1 VNLGRARA
9 LLGFAVFGAFWG
21 TWGAV
26 LPQLQ
31 RQARVDD
38 AQLGTALLLIGVGA
52 MVSIRLV
59 GGLADR
65 YPRLTLPVSL
75 AALGVSAAVPVIA
88 VGLVGLG
95 AATFVLGVCSGA
107 ADSSINAAAAR
118 TEAAGQ
124 AALNLGHG
132 VFSAAVVAA
141 SLGVAGFGA
150 SGSGRPLGL
159 IVVAGALVAA
169 SVGCAVLPIAPE
181 RSRSSAVPSA
191 PYRASWPLIVLG
203 ALAAVAYL
211 VENAWQSWGA
221 IQLRST
227 LGASSHLAALA
238 PAVFAGSA
246 AIARFAG
253 HHVSAAVAAWKL
265 VGSGA
270 ALAAAAS
277 LFAALAPTVSLVL
290 VGIAVAG
297 LGTGVC
303 APTLIAAASRR
314 SPGATGAATGT
325 VITLAYSGFVF
336 GPAAVGLLSEATTLP
351 TALVG
356 VAGAA
361 AMLALLT
368 AAARNLGAG
377 ILADP
382 VVDRA

>member
-1 VNLGRARA
+1 VSSGRARA
-9 LLGFAVFGAFWG
+9 LLGFAAFGAFWG

-31 RQARVDD
+31 RHARVDD
-38 AQLGTALLLIGVGA
+38 AQLGTALLIIGLGA
-52 MVSIRLV
+52 MVSIRIV

-75 AALGVSAAVPVIA
+75 AALGLSATLPVVA
-88 VGLVGLG
+88 VGVVGLS
-95 AATFVLGVCSGA
+95 ATAFALGMCSGA

-118 TEAAGQ
+118 TEATGQ

-132 VFSAAVVAA
+132 LFSAAVVVA
-141 SLGVAGFGA
+141 SLGVADFGA
-150 SGSGRPLGL
+150 TGSGRPFGL
-159 IVVAGALVAA
+159 VVIAAVVIAA
-169 SVGCAVLPIAPE
+169 SVGCALLPVAPE
-181 RSRSSAVPSA
+181 HPRSAAAPSK
-191 PYRASWPLIVLG
+191 RRRSWPLILLG
-203 ALAAVAYL
+203 VLAAVAYL

-221 IQLRST
+221 IQLHST
-227 LGASSHLAALA
+227 LDATSHVAALA

-253 HHVSAAVAAWKL
+253 HHLSAAVPAWKL
-265 VGSGA
+265 ISSGA

-277 LFAALAPTVSLVL
+277 LLAALAPTVSLAL
-290 VGIAVAG
+290 IGIAIAG

-303 APTLIAAASRR
+303 GPTLIATASRR
-314 SPGATGAATGT
+314 SPAATGAATGT

-361 AMLALLT
+361 AILAAVT
-368 AAARNLGAG
+368 AAVRNLGAG
-377 ILADP
+377 ILVDP
-382 VVDRA
+382 VVDHS